1 MVWILS
7 KPGCSVILRRRSGS
21 PATHPLR
28 PIRQYVDT
36 VLTALSPKLEKLYA
50 QTGRPSIATEKLLRA
65 L

>member
-1 MVWILS
+1 MLWILS
-7 KPGCSVILRRRSGS
+7 KLGCSVIPRRRSVS
-21 PATHPLR
+21 TATHPLQ

-50 QTGRPSIATEKLLRA
+50 QTGRPSIATENLLRA